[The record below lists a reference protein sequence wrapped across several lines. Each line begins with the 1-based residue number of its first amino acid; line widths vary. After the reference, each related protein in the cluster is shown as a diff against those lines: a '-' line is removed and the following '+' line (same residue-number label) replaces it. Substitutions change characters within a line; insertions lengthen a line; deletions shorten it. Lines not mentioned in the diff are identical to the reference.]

1 MTLDKIEVN
10 AGVNQAES
18 EDDKRTDS
26 HANEQAVLT
35 RHVASTRFEA
45 AREIGGL
52 SVDNKF
58 ARVHGHGFLVSV
70 HAEDNLLGS
79 NSSASTAAP
88 AATPT
93 AVWPPYRG
101 GEVPAMLG
109 ELQHCAQKLDY
120 QRLNDVVP
128 NPTDIQ
134 VAKWFGRQLSVPH
147 LSAIALQSTPEQGV
161 LVGMGVGLGA
171 DTDADADGQSAIRLL
186 VWRRYRFQAAHQ
198 LPNVVPGHK
207 CGRMHGHGFEVVL
220 YAVSGDGL
228 VDDAVNYSALDAAWA
243 QVAGQL
249 SFQCLND
256 IPGLENPTSELLSS
270 WLWQRLK
277 SVVPTLS
284 AVTVYETASCGATFD
299 GQRYRIWKDFS
310 VDSAVRYRHAADVQ
324 DPRARLHGY
333 TYTLRLNLCAP
344 LDDVMGWTVDF
355 GDVKE
360 VFNPVFKALDHHPL
374 HENPELSEVSDGD
387 TASMAK
393 WLFHKTQRMLPSM
406 VRVDL
411 FETEG
416 CGASVGT
423 DLQGPSL
430 PLVRL

>member
-1 MTLDKIEVN
+1 MSSDKLEVN
-10 AGVNQAES
+10 ARANQADKS
-18 EDDKRTDS
+18 TDNRTYRHDDR
-26 HANEQAVLT
+26 HANDQEVLV

-52 SVDNKF
+52 SADNKF

-70 HAEDNLLGS
+70 HADGNLLGS
-79 NSSASTAAP
+79 KSSASTAAL
-88 AATPT
+88 AA
-93 AVWPPYRG
+93 AWPPYRG

-109 ELQHCAQKLDY
+109 ELQLLAQKLDY
-120 QRLNDVVP
+120 QHLNDVVP
-128 NPTDIQ
+128 NPSDVQ
-134 VAKWFGRQLSVPH
+134 VAKWFDRQLSVPH

-161 LVGMGVGLGA
+161 LVGVGA
-171 DTDADADGQSAIRLL
+171 DSDAGADGQPAARLL
-186 VWRRYRFQAAHQ
+186 VWRRYRFHAAHQ
-198 LPNVVPGHK
+198 LPNVAPGHK

-220 YAVSGDGL
+220 YAQSGDGL
-228 VDDAVNYSALDAAWA
+228 DDNAVNYSTLDAAWA
-243 QVAGQL
+243 QVVGQL

-270 WLWQRLK
+270 WIWQRLK

-299 GQRYRIWKDFS
+299 GERYRIWKDFS
-310 VDSAVRYRHAADVQ
+310 IDSAVRYRHAADVQ

-333 TYTLRLNLCAP
+333 TYTLRLSLCAP

-360 VFNPVFKALDHHPL
+360 VFHPVFKALDHHPL
-374 HENPELSEVSDGD
+374 HENPEISAVSDGD
-387 TASMAK
+387 TASMAR

-423 DLQGPSL
+423 DLEGPPL

>member
-1 MTLDKIEVN
+1 MSSVNVASN
-10 AGVNQAES
+10 AGVNQA
-18 EDDKRTDS
+18 DNL
-26 HANEQAVLT
+26 ANDQELST

-70 HAEDNLLGS
+70 HADANLLGS
-79 NSSASTAAP
+79 HSEAPTAA
-88 AATPT
+88 APT
-93 AVWPPYRG
+93 AAWPPYRG
-101 GEVPAMLG
+101 GEVPALLS
-109 ELQHCAQKLDY
+109 ELQHFARQLDY

-128 NPTDIQ
+128 NPTDIH

-161 LVGMGVGLGA
+161 LVGVGA
-171 DTDADADGQSAIRLL
+171 DSDAGADSQPAARLL

-198 LPNVVPGHK
+198 LPNVAPGHK

-220 YAVSGDGL
+220 YAVSGDDLGN
-228 VDDAVNYSALDAAWA
+228 DDAVNYSTLDAAWS

-249 SFQCLND
+249 SFQCLNE

-299 GQRYRIWKDFS
+299 GERYRIWKDFS
-310 VDSAVRYRHAADVQ
+310 IDSAVRYRHAADVQ
-324 DPRARLHGY
+324 DPRAQLHGY

-374 HENPELSEVSDGD
+374 HENPELSAVSDGD
-387 TASMAK
+387 TASMAR

-423 DLQGPSL
+423 DLEGPPL